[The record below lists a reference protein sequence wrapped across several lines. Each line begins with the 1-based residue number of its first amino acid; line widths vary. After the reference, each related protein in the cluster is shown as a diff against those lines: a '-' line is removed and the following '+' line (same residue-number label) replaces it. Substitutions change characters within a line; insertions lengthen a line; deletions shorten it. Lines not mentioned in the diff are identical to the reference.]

1 MECLFHTGGGRIA
14 RGGINKVTSQQSTVA
29 ALQVNDIRYA
39 YGRNQ
44 AVDGVS
50 FEVRTGEIFGL
61 LGPNGAGK
69 TTTISIISGLLPP
82 ASGQAL
88 IFGQEAS
95 GSSGR
100 ARARMGVVPQEIAL
114 YEELSAA
121 ENLRF
126 WGRIY
131 GLGGSV
137 LEESVRRSLDQVGL
151 ADRAKERVSKFSG
164 GLKRRVNLAAA
175 LVHAPDLL
183 MLDEPTV
190 GIDPQ
195 ARLHILGVVKAQAT
209 AGRAVLYTSH
219 YLEEAEQICDR
230 IAILDHGR
238 VLAVG
243 TVPELRRLVG
253 EGPVVSVRGEVSAD
267 RLDAIA
273 RRTPGVALLTAVDG
287 TASFSARDAESCSAL
302 VRDLFQSDLRVDDL
316 RIQEPNLQSVFL
328 KLTGRELRD

>member
-1 MECLFHTGGGRIA
+1 MTEP
-14 RGGINKVTSQQSTVA
+14 ST
-29 ALQVNDIRYA
+29 ALEVNDVRFS
-39 YGRNQ
+39 YGKNR

-50 FEVRTGEIFGL
+50 FQVKTGEIFGL

-82 ASGQAL
+82 ESGQAL
-88 IFGQEAS
+88 IFGQESS

-100 ARARMGVVPQEIAL
+100 ARLRMGVVPQEIAL
-114 YEELSAA
+114 YEELTAA

-131 GLGGSV
+131 GMRGAS
-137 LEESVRRSLDQVGL
+137 LEEAVRRSLDQVGL
-151 ADRAKERVSKFSG
+151 SERAKERVSKFSG
-164 GLKRRVNLAAA
+164 GLKRRVNLAAG
-175 LVHAPDLL
+175 LVHSPDLL
-183 MLDEPTV
+183 LLDEPTV

-195 ARLHILGVVKAQAT
+195 ARLHILGVVRAQAE

-230 IAILDHGR
+230 IAIVDHGR
-238 VLAVG
+238 VLALG
-243 TVPELRRLVG
+243 TVAELRRLVG
-253 EGPVVSVRGEVSAD
+253 EGPVIQVRGEAARD
-267 RLDAIA
+267 RLEAIA
-273 RRTPGVALLTAVDG
+273 SRRPGIALLTAGDG
-287 TASFSARDAESCSAL
+287 AASFSARDSESCSAL
-302 VRDLFQSDLRVDDL
+302 VRDLFDSGLKFEDL